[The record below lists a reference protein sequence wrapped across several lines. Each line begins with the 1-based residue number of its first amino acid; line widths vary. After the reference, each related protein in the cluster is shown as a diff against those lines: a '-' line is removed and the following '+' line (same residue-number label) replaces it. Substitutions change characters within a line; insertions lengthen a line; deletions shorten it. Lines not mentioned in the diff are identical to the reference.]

1 MSVSDQHP
9 AGDAPRFL
17 ADVMLGSLAKW
28 LRILGYDTVYD
39 NRIDDDHLIDRCRGE
54 QRTALTRDVKLA
66 QRLKSDIL
74 FINSEDL
81 SEQIEEVLSFLGE
94 EIDPRRILSRCLEC
108 NAGLETL
115 PRQIAQTRV
124 PPYVFCNHERF
135 KRCPVC
141 DRTYWA
147 GTHREKIGE
156 RLQALAR
163 KNQRR
168 INPDYS

>member
-1 MSVSDQHP
+1 MSVSDKHP
-9 AGDAPRFL
+9 AGEEPRFL

-39 NRIDDDHLIDRCRGE
+39 NRIADDHLIGRCRAE

-66 QRLKSDIL
+66 QRLKSGIL

-81 SEQIEEVLSFLGE
+81 SDQIAEVLGFLGE
-94 EIDPRRILSRCLEC
+94 EIDPHRILSRCLEC
-108 NAGLETL
+108 NAGLDRL
-115 PRQIAQTRV
+115 PRQMAQARV
-124 PPYVFCNHERF
+124 PPYVFRNHERF

-147 GTHREKIGE
+147 GTHRDKISE
-156 RLQALAR
+156 RLQSVMR
-163 KNQRR
+163 KIQ
-168 INPDYS
+168 NPH